1 MAIIQTVLNSTRAN
15 ATNFSNFRVPLTSG
29 VEVLLLQWGHLVPQG
44 TQFIEVNSCIGWE
57 NSDGAEAVEFR
68 LYQNGT
74 LVAIAN
80 NNIDALGI
88 SVDAVTNFKSILTSF
103 DPNTHNVFQLKA
115 IAILFEGT
123 TATVKGPLNA
133 SAVSYGF
140 A

>member
-1 MAIIQTVLNSTRAN
+1 MAIIQTVLNYTRAN
-15 ATNFSNFRVPLTSG
+15 ATNFSDINVPLTSG
-29 VEVLLLQWGHLVPQG
+29 VEVLLLEWGHDVPQG
-44 TQFIEVNSCIGWE
+44 TQFIEVNSCIGWG

-74 LVAIAN
+74 LVAIAD
-80 NNIDALGI
+80 NNIDDLGS
-88 SVDAVTNFKSILTSF
+88 SVNRVANFKSILTSF
-103 DPNTHNVFQLKA
+103 NPNTHNVFQLKV

-123 TATVKGPLNA
+123 TTTVKGPLTA